1 MTAPARPRV
10 WLAGDGPGPEDR
22 PTVRD
27 TRMCT
32 WCPGEDGCYHTIDG
46 WHRAT
51 WADLHARFDL
61 VEVT

>member
-1 MTAPARPRV
+1 MAQRPRV
-10 WLAGDGPGPEDR
+10 WLAGEGTDPADM

-32 WCPGEDGCYHTIDG
+32 WCPGDDGCYHSANG
-46 WHRAT
+46 WHHAT
-51 WADLHARFDL
+51 WAELHAQFDL